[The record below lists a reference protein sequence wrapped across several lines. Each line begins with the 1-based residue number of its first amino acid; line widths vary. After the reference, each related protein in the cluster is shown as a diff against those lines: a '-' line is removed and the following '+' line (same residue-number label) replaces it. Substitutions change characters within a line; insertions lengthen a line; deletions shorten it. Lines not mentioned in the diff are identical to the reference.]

1 MASQSIEDNEAVWGP
16 TIEKIYIDILVDEVN
31 KGNQRNG
38 LFQPKVWKVI
48 LNEVN
53 QRCGRNF
60 SVKQIKQKFHRLRMK
75 HRIFSEL
82 IQQTGFGWD
91 AETNTVTAED
101 AVWDAYLAVWDTYFI
116 YYHIFICF

>member
-1 MASQSIEDNEAVWGP
+1 
-16 TIEKIYIDILVDEVN
+16 
-31 KGNQRNG
+31 
-38 LFQPKVWKVI
+38 
-48 LNEVN
+48 
-53 QRCGRNF
+53 
-60 SVKQIKQKFHRLRMK
+60 MK